1 MFEAKR
7 PRQTPVILIFAAF
20 TLMAAYAYGQT
31 DVKMIRQGNDNFK
44 DKKYQEAEI
53 NYRKALEAKPG
64 SEKANYNL
72 AGSLYKQQKFD
83 EASNIYQSLAGN
95 ETNQKKLANNY
106 HNLGNSL
113 VKAKKYQEAADAYK
127 KSLKLNPK
135 DDETRYNLAYAQQ
148 MLRMQQQQ
156 NQQNKDNKDS
166 KDNKDQK
173 DKNNQQ
179 DQQNQKEQQDKGQDD
194 KQQQPQP
201 SQNQISKEDAERIL
215 QALEADEKDLQK
227 ELKEQKVQSRQYYI
241 EKNW

>member
-1 MFEAKR
+1 MCKKFKHKQLTE
-7 PRQTPVILIFAAF
+7 VLIFTAF
-20 TLMAAYAYGQT
+20 AFMAALAQGQT
-31 DVKMIRQGNDNFK
+31 DVKMIRKGNDNFK
-44 DKKYQEAEI
+44 DKKYSEAEI

-64 SEKANYNL
+64 SDKANYNL
-72 AGSLYKQQKFD
+72 AGSLYKQQKYD
-83 EASNIYQSLAGN
+83 EASNLYQSITGS
-95 ETNQKKLANNY
+95 ETNKRKLANNY

-113 VKAKKYQEAADAYK
+113 VKAQKYQEAADAYK

-156 NQQNKDNKDS
+156 NQQNKDNKDK

-179 DQQNQKEQQDKGQDD
+179 SQNDQQDKGKEE
-194 KQQQPQP
+194 KQQKPQP